1 MAYQFPFLD
10 PTRPLQERVQ
20 DLISR
25 LTVEEKTGFI
35 PTRNVAVERL
45 GISVWG
51 FGGEGA
57 HGFVDREGH
66 NTTFPQTIGLAAAWD
81 RGLLRKIGEIA
92 AIEARVFYKT
102 HECKGGIAIWAPTI
116 DMERDPRW
124 GRTEEGYGE
133 DPFLAGELSSSY
145 IRGAQGDD
153 PFYLRVSCGP
163 KHFFANNNEIDRAS
177 CSCSI
182 PPRCIHEYYLAPF
195 KTAIKKAR
203 AVSLMTA
210 YNEVNGIPMM
220 LHPMLN
226 DIVKKEWGI
235 EGNLVTDGG
244 DFLQTVSVH
253 HYFETYAETLAAALK
268 NGADSMTDNP
278 EAIIS
283 AVKEALEKKLIDE
296 ADLDEHLERILAVRF
311 RLGQF
316 DPPGLCPYDA
326 IDETSL
332 MKDEYRE
339 TSREAVR
346 KSVVLLKNEGDVL
359 PLRPEMVKG
368 SIAVLGPLSNIVHLD
383 WYSGHPTYLNTPLEA
398 LQDAFGKNCIIHS
411 DYRDIVSFTTEDG
424 RPVVLTDTGN
434 PKGKLLAV
442 GTSGQAP
449 ARFYLE
455 DWGWGSQ
462 TLTDVESGLLL
473 ESPYWRREPGGTIDN
488 EEGVV
493 IASGKSTFSWFNFS
507 LFNPV
512 PQESASSEEDELFL
526 LRTYD
531 NRRITAPKTP
541 GPVMLNDDPCQGS
554 GELFKMKR
562 ELDGFSAAVEAA
574 AKADQVI
581 FIGGNNPMFNGRECI
596 DRPSLNLPP
605 PQEEFIRRIIAVNPE
620 IILVLISGYPFTIK
634 KIAEKIPAI
643 VWMAPGIQ
651 ETGHGL
657 ADIICGRHSPAG
669 RLPLTWY
676 EDEKQLPPLME
687 YDIISAASTYQY
699 FTGQVLWPFGHGLS
713 YSNFAYS
720 QLAVE
725 RTGTGTD
732 ETFTISFKLKNIG
745 SINAEE
751 VPQMYVTVSGS
762 AVRRPLKT
770 LKGFNRILLAAGEE
784 RTVSFA
790 LPVSELAIWDTYRG
804 CFCVEAAYCTV
815 MIGASSTDIRL
826 STGFEVHG
834 EKLLPRKISGPIYA
848 ERFDDYSHCY
858 LHEKRGSG
866 ISAVFN
872 GKGYASS
879 KDGLPDKGW
888 IRFAALDFGSL
899 DSLSSTQASVSRF
912 SAIVQGKLDSRGDKN
927 TIEIRL
933 DSPDGLLTGT
943 MEVPNTGDISFYPLE
958 PSSPRLLPTWAFV
971 KTTMEKICGI
981 HDLYLVLHG
990 QTGIWRFEVK

>member
-1 MAYQFPFLD
+1 MIYQFPFLD
-10 PTRPLQERVQ
+10 PAKPLQERVK

-25 LTVEEKTGFI
+25 LTVDEKVGFI
-35 PTRNVAVERL
+35 PTRNSAVERL
-45 GISVWG
+45 GIAAWG

-66 NTTFPQTIGLAAAWD
+66 NTTFPQTIGLAAGWD
-81 RGLLRKIGEIA
+81 RNMLRKIGEIA
-92 AIEARVFYKT
+92 ATEARVFYKT
-102 HECKGGIAIWAPTI
+102 HGNRGGLALWAPTI

-133 DPFLAGELSSSY
+133 DPFLTGELSSSY

-163 KHFFANNNEIDRAS
+163 KHFFANNNEKDRAS

-182 PPRCIHEYYLAPF
+182 PPRCMHEYYLAPF
-195 KTAIKKAR
+195 KTAIKKAK

-244 DFLQTVSVH
+244 DVLQTVSMH
-253 HYFETYAETLAAALK
+253 HYFETHAETLAAAFK

-283 AVKEALEKKLIDE
+283 AIKEALEKKLINE
-296 ADLDEHLERILAVRF
+296 ADLDEHLERIFAVRF
-311 RLGQF
+311 RLGNF

-326 IDETSL
+326 IDETCL
-332 MKDEYRE
+332 MKDEYRV

-359 PLRPEMVKG
+359 PLRPEKVKG

-383 WYSGHPTYLNTPLEA
+383 WYSGHPTYLSTPLES
-398 LQDAFGKNCIIHS
+398 LQESFGKDHIIHS

-424 RPVVLTDTGN
+424 RPLVLADTGN

-442 GTSGQAP
+442 GTSGQPP

-462 TLTDVESGLLL
+462 TLTDVESGFLL
-473 ESPYWRREPGGTIDN
+473 ESPFWRRDPGGTIEN

-493 IASGKSTFSWFNFS
+493 SASGKSTFSWFNFS

-512 PQESASSEEDELFL
+512 PQEGGLIL
-526 LRTYD
+526 LRAYD

-541 GPVMLNDDPCQGS
+541 GPVMLNDDPNPGS
-554 GELFKMKR
+554 GELFKMKL
-562 ELDGFSAAVEAA
+562 ELDGFAAAVEAA

-596 DRPSLNLPP
+596 DRPGMNLPP
-605 PQEEFIRRIIAVNPE
+605 PQEEFIRRIIAVNPK
-620 IILVLISGYPFTIK
+620 IVLVLISGYPFTIK
-634 KIAEKIPAI
+634 DIAKKIPAI

-651 ETGHGL
+651 ETGNGL
-657 ADIICGRHSPAG
+657 ADIICGRNSPAG

-676 EDEKQLPPLME
+676 EDENQLPPLME

-699 FTGQVLWPFGHGLS
+699 FPGRVLWPFGHGLS
-713 YSNFAYS
+713 YSSFAYS
-720 QLAVE
+720 QLAINK
-725 RTGTGTD
+725 TGTGSD
-732 ETFTISFKLKNIG
+732 ESFTISFKIKNNGTID
-745 SINAEE
+745 AEE
-751 VPQMYVTVSGS
+751 VPQMYVAVSGS

-770 LKGFNRILLAAGEE
+770 LKGFDRLLLAAGEE
-784 RTVSFA
+784 RTVSFT
-790 LPVSELAIWDTYRG
+790 LPVSELAIWDTYRYS
-804 CFCVEAAYCTV
+804 FCVESGYCTV
-815 MIGASSTDIRL
+815 MIGASSADIRL
-826 STGFEVHG
+826 SGGFEVHG
-834 EKLLPRKISGPIYA
+834 ETIQPRKISGPIYA
-848 ERFDDYSHCY
+848 ERFDDYSHCEF
-858 LHEKRGSG
+858 HEKRGSG

-872 GKGYASS
+872 SQGDSASR
-879 KDGLPDKGW
+879 DGANSGW
-888 IRFAALDFGSL
+888 IRFTALDFGSL
-899 DSLSSTQASVSRF
+899 DSKPTTQVGATTQTDASGF
-912 SAIVQGKLDSRGDKN
+912 SAIVQGRSGSR
-927 TIEIRL
+927 IELRL
-933 DSPDGLLTGT
+933 DSPNGLLAGSL
-943 MEVPNTGDISFYPLE
+943 EVPNTGDISFYQIE
-958 PSSPRLLPTWAFV
+958 PTSPRLLPAWAFV
-971 KTTMEKICGI
+971 ETAMEKIRGI
-981 HDLYLVLHG
+981 HDLYLVLYG
-990 QTGIWRFEVK
+990 QTGIWRFDLK